1 MVTLHS
7 QPIAMENIVSSNRG
21 EATYT
26 YLALGDSYTIG
37 EGVDEHERWSA
48 QLVDILKQNGKIVS
62 SLHIVA
68 KTGWTTDELM
78 GAIQA
83 EKIKNTY
90 SFVSLLIGVNNQ
102 YRGESLDKFRQEFRQ
117 LLTTAALFAAQR
129 QSHVFVLSI
138 PDWGVT
144 PFAESLNRE
153 QIARE
158 IDAFNNVAAA
168 ECESAGIIFM
178 DITTL
183 SRKALNDPSM
193 IASDDLHFSGKM
205 YRHWAEKALPVVIE
219 MLTTR

>member
-1 MVTLHS
+1 
-7 QPIAMENIVSSNRG
+7 MENIVSSNRG